1 MHHWLTQS
9 DYIGNEQETQR
20 NPSTSPGNVTIDAVS
35 SNIDDRTL
43 HELYL
48 WPFADAVRAG
58 VSSIMCS
65 YNRMNQ
71 SYSCQNS
78 KLLNGVLKDELGFQ
92 GYVMSDWGATHAGVA
107 SVEAGLDMDMPG
119 TIGFFVANQSY
130 FGGNLTAAVNNGSL
144 TEKRLDDMA
153 RRVMTPYF
161 HLRQNANYPSIDPGA
176 SSLNVLQMQPVSEAY
191 SYGPTNVDVRGNHAQ
206 LIRDLG
212 AAGAVLLK
220 NKNNALPL
228 RSPKHIGVFGN
239 DAGEPTDGLYFSS
252 SNSPSGYEFGTL
264 PVGGG
269 SG

>member
-1 MHHWLTQS
+1 MHRWLTPS

-20 NPSTSPGNVTIDAVS
+20 NPSTSGSLTIEAVS

-58 VSSIMCS
+58 VSAIMCS
-65 YNRMNQ
+65 YNRVNE

-78 KLLNGVLKDELGFQ
+78 KLLNGVLKEELGFQ

-107 SVEAGLDMDMPG
+107 TVEAGLDMDMPG

-130 FGGNLTAAVNNGSL
+130 FGGNLTASVNNGSIS
-144 TEKRLDDMA
+144 EERLDDMA

-161 HLRQNANYPSIDPGA
+161 HLQQNVDYPPTDSETSA
-176 SSLNVLQMQPVSEAY
+176 VNVLQLQPVSTAY
-191 SYGPTNVDVRGNHAQ
+191 NYGPSNVDVRDDHAQ

-220 NKNNALPL
+220 NTNNALPL
-228 RSPKHIGVFGN
+228 RAPKNIGVFGN
-239 DAGEPTDGLYFSS
+239 DAGEPTDGLYGINNANGF
-252 SNSPSGYEFGTL
+252 EFGTL